1 MREFDY
7 QADCAGLSLHMV
19 LGVNH
24 LAAEWKGYHDS
35 IPTYVRETV
44 SRLKE
49 YQSADVRQIFEQS
62 KEKYIKSLNN
72 HYLQ

>member
-7 QADCAGLSLHMV
+7 QADCAGLALSMV
-19 LGVNH
+19 LGVDH

-44 SRLKE
+44 SRLK
-49 YQSADVRQIFEQS
+49 
-62 KEKYIKSLNN
+62 
-72 HYLQ
+72 